1 VPRRRPPPFRSRQL
15 ALLAGSLL
23 VIIAAGLIVLLVLTA
38 SPSRTSRGAVES
50 IFQDDDHLLYSP
62 TPTVSRTL
70 DTLRGLGVDRL
81 RLTVLWAAIAP
92 APLARI
98 RPAHFDASNPAAYP
112 AAAWAPYDRI
122 VRLARARGIGVAF
135 NVTAPGP
142 LWAMA
147 SPAPNLKAA
156 NHYRPAPKEFG
167 AFVAA
172 VGKRY
177 SGTYGSL
184 PRVGY
189 WTIWNEANQPGWLY
203 PQWRAVAGRPV
214 MNSPR
219 LYRLYVDAAF
229 AALRR
234 SGHSPAMDTI
244 LIGELAPEGSE
255 ATQDGAAIPPIPFI
269 RALYCVDSASQP
281 LRGSAAAL
289 LHCPAGGSADAFVLA
304 HPGLFEATG
313 FAHHPYSFFLAPN
326 VRMSDPNFAPL
337 ADLSRLEAVL
347 DRAFTAYGAS
357 RKLPLYLTEYGYETN
372 PPDPF
377 RGVAPTRQSLYL
389 NEAQYLA
396 AQDPRVRSLA
406 QFLLYDS
413 APNPTFK
420 PGTPG
425 YWNTFQTGLLFQDG
439 TPKPAFNAYRLP
451 IFVPRPVVSAGS
463 SLLVWG
469 MLRPARNGTRQQALI
484 QWRPLRGRFQTLSTV
499 TTSDPSGFLTAQ
511 VPLPGSGAVRIAWTA
526 PGGQIAHSRA
536 VGVRTR

>member
-1 VPRRRPPPFRSRQL
+1 MIAVLVFTSSSPRTP
-15 ALLAGSLL
+15 
-23 VIIAAGLIVLLVLTA
+23 
-38 SPSRTSRGAVES
+38 RGVVES
-50 IFQDDDHLLYSP
+50 IFQDDDHLLYAP
-62 TPTVSRTL
+62 TPTVNQTL

-81 RLTVLWAAIAP
+81 RLTVLWGAIAP
-92 APLARI
+92 VPLA
-98 RPAHFDASNPAAYP
+98 PVHPPHFDASNPASYP

-122 VRLARARGIGVAF
+122 VRLARTHGIGVAF

-156 NHYRPAPKEFG
+156 NHYRPAPKEFE

-177 SGTYGSL
+177 SGAYVVPASPGGVAGKGTGRL
-184 PRVGY
+184 PRVSY

-203 PQWRAVAGRPV
+203 PQWRTVAGLRV

-234 SGHSPAMDTI
+234 TGHSPATDTI

-269 RALYCVDSASQP
+269 RALYCVDSAFQP
-281 LRGSAAAL
+281 LHGSAAVL
-289 LHCPAGGSADAFVLA
+289 LHCPSGADAGAFVRA

-313 FAHHPYSFFLAPN
+313 FAHHPYSFFLAPE
-326 VRMSDPNFAPL
+326 VKMGDPNFAPL

-347 DRAFTAYGAS
+347 DRAFTTYGVS

-377 RGVAPTRQSLYL
+377 RGVAPKRQSLYL

-413 APNPTFK
+413 APNPAFP

-425 YWNTFQTGLLFQDG
+425 YWNTFQTGLLFQNG
-439 TPKPAFNAYRLP
+439 THKPAFNAYRLP
-451 IFVPRPVVSAGS
+451 IFVPDPAVATGS

-469 MLRPARNGTRQQALI
+469 MLRPARNGTRQRALI
-484 QWRPLRGRFQTLSTV
+484 QWRPVRGRYRTLTAV
-499 TTSDPSGFLTAQ
+499 TTADPSGFLTAQ
-511 VPLPGSGAVRIAWTA
+511 VLLPGSGAVRIAWTA
-526 PGGQIAHSRA
+526 PGGQVFHSRA
-536 VGVRTR
+536 VGVRSR

>member
-1 VPRRRPPPFRSRQL
+1 M
-15 ALLAGSLL
+15 
-23 VIIAAGLIVLLVLTA
+23 IIAAGLITLLVLTA
-38 SPSRTSRGAVES
+38 SPSRSSRGAVES

-62 TPTVSRTL
+62 TPTVAQTL

-92 APLARI
+92 APLARV

-112 AAAWAPYDRI
+112 PVAWAPYDRI

-147 SPAPNLKAA
+147 APAPNLKAA
-156 NHYRPAPKEFG
+156 NHYRPDPKQFG
-167 AFVAA
+167 AFVSA
-172 VGKRY
+172 VGRRY
-177 SGTYGSL
+177 SGAYVVRAAGVETGPL
-184 PRVGY
+184 PRVNY

-203 PQWRAVAGRPV
+203 PQWRAVAGRRV

-229 AALRR
+229 TALRR
-234 SGHSPAMDTI
+234 TGHVPATDTI

-255 ATQDGAAIPPIPFI
+255 ATLDAAAIPPIPFI
-269 RALYCVDSASQP
+269 RALYCVDNAGQP

-289 LHCPAGGSADAFVLA
+289 QHCPAGGGADAFVRA
-304 HPGLFEATG
+304 HPGLFEPTG
-313 FAHHPYSFFLAPN
+313 FAHHPYSFFLAPD
-326 VRMSDPNFAPL
+326 VQMSDRNFAPL
-337 ADLSRLEAVL
+337 ADLSRVEAAL
-347 DRAFTAYGAS
+347 DQAFTAYGVS

-389 NEAQYLA
+389 NQAQYLA

-413 APNPTFK
+413 APNPAFK
-420 PGTPG
+420 PSSPG

-439 TPKPAFNAYRLP
+439 THKPAFNAYRLP
-451 IFVPRPVVSAGS
+451 IFVPRPVASAGS

-469 MLRPARNGTRQQALI
+469 MLRSAPNGTRQQALI
-484 QWRPLRGRFQTLSTV
+484 QWRPVRGGYRTLAAVST
-499 TTSDPSGFLTAQ
+499 TDPSGFLTAH
-511 VPLPGSGAVRIAWTA
+511 VSLPGSGALRIAWTA

-536 VGVRTR
+536 VGVRVR